1 MLARL
6 TPIFTFLAI
15 ITFAPALWA
24 RDVVLTIGGGYDSSG
39 NQNSLEK
46 NVQYFTRVL
55 DSSLPAGVD
64 HTIYFADGDQPAR
77 DLQYLAEPTAETRA
91 LELLSQVFGQ
101 EEHFFERY
109 RTNLV
114 PQVAGESSRENLK
127 VWFRETARSLTEGD
141 RLFIYVTAHGGES
154 IDPRD
159 PQNTRLH
166 LWNHEDVTVRELT
179 NELDHLSPD
188 VPVVVVMVQCYSGG
202 FSNLIYRGGD
212 PSNGLAPHR
221 RIGFFATTHDRVAAG
236 CTPAINEADYEEY
249 SSSFWAALTG
259 QTRLGEK
266 ITPPDYDKD
275 GKTSF
280 AEAHAYVLLQGNT
293 IDLPVKTT
301 DTFLRT
307 YSQAYP
313 APHLASAQPER
324 LTALRPAKPL
334 AMDAQSEDILAA
346 ADPLERTVINGL
358 SAQLELDQ
366 SQRAIAAGQLAMDLE
381 EDRERIRR
389 QLNRL
394 DRQIDNIRLGIEAS
408 LLGEWPEL
416 TNPWNPE
423 ARRLVAEESEKLVAF
438 LERHSQFEKWQS
450 LRDKKTE
457 LEDQDFERELLQA
470 KCDRLLYVIETVVL
484 ANNLPLVADEK
495 IINEYIALR
504 KAENSIW

>member
-1 MLARL
+1 MLARFGL
-6 TPIFTFLAI
+6 VFTFLAI
-15 ITFAPALWA
+15 YVTAPALWA

-46 NVQYFTRVL
+46 NVQYFTRVIE
-55 DSSLPAGVD
+55 SSLPPGFE
-64 HTIYFADGDQPAR
+64 HTVYFADGDQPAR
-77 DLQYLAEPTAETRA
+77 DLQYLADPSPETRV

-109 RTNLV
+109 RTHLV
-114 PQVAGESSRENLK
+114 PEVAGETSRENLK
-127 VWFRETARSLTEGD
+127 VWFRQTARPLEKGD

-159 PQNTRLH
+159 QHNTRLH
-166 LWNHEDVTVRELT
+166 LWNHEDVTVRELA

-202 FSNLIYRGGD
+202 FSNLIYRGGN
-212 PSNGLAPHR
+212 PRNGLAPQR
-221 RIGFFATTHDRVAAG
+221 RVGFFATTHDRVAAG
-236 CTPAINEADYEEY
+236 CTPAVNEADYEEY

-259 QTRLGEK
+259 QTRTGEK
-266 ITPPDYDKD
+266 ITPPDYDQD
-275 GKTSF
+275 GKTTF

-313 APHLASAQPER
+313 APHLAGARPER
-324 LTALRPAKPL
+324 PTALRPARPL
-334 AMDAQSEDILAA
+334 SMDAQTEEILTA
-346 ADPLERTVINGL
+346 ADPLERAVINGL
-358 SAQLELDQ
+358 SAQLELNQ
-366 SQRAIAAGQLAMDLE
+366 SQRALAAGQLAMEFE

-389 QLNRL
+389 QLERL
-394 DRQIDNIRLGIEAS
+394 DRQIDNLRLGIEAS
-408 LLGEWPEL
+408 LLAEWPEM

-423 ARRLVAEESEKLVAF
+423 ARRLVAEEPEKVVNF
-438 LERHSQFEKWQS
+438 LETHSRFEQWQA
-450 LRDKKTE
+450 LRAQKTE
-457 LEDQDFERELLQA
+457 LEDEDFERELQQA
-470 KCDRLLYVIETVVL
+470 KCDRLLYAIETVIL

-495 IINEYIALR
+495 TIAEYLALR